1 MLHQSQMSACCL
13 NYWLYTC
20 KYRSN
25 LMLILKYTYFETFTQ
40 VIFVRVTFT
49 FTKVMFLHNICT
61 FLVSIFHSTDS
72 KIAHHLASGS
82 EGGMIWVSNRHLSN
96 HVDRISK
103 WEKQDVHTSI
113 TSSSPSES
121 SGEQGAVEAAVG
133 SRWFGVDM
141 SVADAP
147 VGAGASVWLR
157 ALQTLQ
163 IKGITVA
170 TQLGL
175 IVAPSHANMLKQ
187 AARKL
192 REPCEPKQA
201 HREGRGVLRSTAWD
215 LY

>member
-1 MLHQSQMSACCL
+1 M
-13 NYWLYTC
+13 
-20 KYRSN
+20 
-25 LMLILKYTYFETFTQ
+25 
-40 VIFVRVTFT
+40 
-49 FTKVMFLHNICT
+49 
-61 FLVSIFHSTDS
+61 
-72 KIAHHLASGS
+72 
-82 EGGMIWVSNRHLSN
+82 
-96 HVDRISK
+96 
-103 WEKQDVHTSI
+103 
-113 TSSSPSES
+113 
-121 SGEQGAVEAAVG
+121 G

-201 HREGRGVLRSTAWD
+201 HREGRGVLRSTA
-215 LY
+215 